1 MAGAEGRAVLTSAW
15 TRIDQRLL
23 EGVLIAV
30 AIGAVAAGV
39 LIGVHGATTDRLEA
53 RLHMDREGV
62 GAMAGEAPMAVVDGT
77 RYIFAASG
85 VTLHV
90 EDPTR
95 WQRLLTAV
103 PGVLV
108 ACVVAVVA
116 MLLWQVARCA
126 GRGHLF
132 GRTSARLLLTAAIV
146 VLVGGL
152 AASLISAFARL
163 SLARGAPT
171 ALGTPAD
178 AAGAGMSVALLPAVA
193 MAAVVSMVLAI
204 LAQAFRQAAR
214 LREEV
219 EGLV

>member
-1 MAGAEGRAVLTSAW
+1 VLTSAW

-53 RLHMDREGV
+53 RLNMTREEV
-62 GAMAGEAPMAVVDGT
+62 GAMAGEAPMAEVDGT
-77 RYIFAASG
+77 LYIFGASG
-85 VTLHV
+85 ATLHV
-90 EDPTR
+90 EGPTR
-95 WQRLLTAV
+95 WQRLLSIV

-146 VLVGGL
+146 VLVGGV
-152 AASLISAFARL
+152 AVSLISAFARL
-163 SLARGAPT
+163 SLARGAPA
-171 ALGTPAD
+171 ALGAPGE
-178 AAGAGMSVALLPAVA
+178 AAGAGMSVSLLPAIA
-193 MAAVVSMVLAI
+193 MAAVVSMVLLI
-204 LAQAFRQAAR
+204 LAQMFRQAAR